1 MPWIIGID
9 EAGYGPNLGPLV
21 MTAVGCQVP
30 EALGTPNLWRHL
42 QAAVRRHDDRN
53 DGRIIVADSKLV
65 YSSSRGLAELERAVT
80 AVLPWRSATLHDL
93 IEVLVPDT
101 VATLRTECWY
111 AGVSTLPVQAGHEE
125 CATAGTRFKEICNL
139 QKVRFSFFHSV
150 VVAATDF
157 NALVERHGSKGAVLA
172 VALVE
177 LLRRFCRADTTGQH
191 LSFYIDKHGGRNH
204 YAAVLQPAFDDALV
218 LARVEGAGR
227 SVYEVIGQER
237 SIAVTFEPRADNN
250 HFCVALASMVSKYLR
265 ELFMLEFNQ
274 FWQRK
279 IPGLKPTAGYPG
291 DAGRFWK
298 EIAAVVRQ
306 LGIHKDT
313 LWRCR

>member
-1 MPWIIGID
+1 
-9 EAGYGPNLGPLV
+9 
-21 MTAVGCQVP
+21 
-30 EALGTPNLWRHL
+30 
-42 QAAVRRHDDRN
+42 
-53 DGRIIVADSKLV
+53 
-65 YSSSRGLAELERAVT
+65 
-80 AVLPWRSATLHDL
+80 
-93 IEVLVPDT
+93 
-101 VATLRTECWY
+101 
-111 AGVSTLPVQAGHEE
+111 
-125 CATAGTRFKEICNL
+125 
-139 QKVRFSFFHSV
+139 
-150 VVAATDF
+150 
-157 NALVERHGSKGAVLA
+157 
-172 VALVE
+172 
-177 LLRRFCRADTTGQH
+177 
-191 LSFYIDKHGGRNH
+191 
-204 YAAVLQPAFDDALV
+204 VLQPAFDDALV

-298 EIAAVVRQ
+298 EIAGVVGQ
-306 LGIHKDT
+306 LGIHKET